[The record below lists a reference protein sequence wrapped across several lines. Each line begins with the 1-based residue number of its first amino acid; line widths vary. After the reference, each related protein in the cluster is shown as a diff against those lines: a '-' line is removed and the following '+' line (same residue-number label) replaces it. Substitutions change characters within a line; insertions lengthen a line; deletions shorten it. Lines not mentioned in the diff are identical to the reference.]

1 MQKLKQLLK
10 RFFLLIQTSLILLYL
25 LLEELVWDNI
35 AEPIERYL
43 KHLRLAKRVEL
54 FLKKQNRYVILVL
67 FLSMFVVGEGLGL
80 ITPIVLAKGYAT
92 LAIVIYG
99 FKIVLATFAFWIF
112 NTQKEAL
119 LSFKFI
125 DYSYKKII
133 YYIDKIKSSNLYKKI
148 VANLK
153 EIKTYIKHKIRYI
166 KELFKTKFR

>member
-1 MQKLKQLLK
+1 
-10 RFFLLIQTSLILLYL
+10 
-25 LLEELVWDNI
+25 
-35 AEPIERYL
+35 
-43 KHLRLAKRVEL
+43 
-54 FLKKQNRYVILVL
+54 
-67 FLSMFVVGEGLGL
+67 MFVVGEGLGL

-99 FKIVLATFAFWIF
+99 LKIVLATFAFWIF